1 MIEITDV
8 TKSYGRLKAV
18 DGVSISVDEGSALV
32 LIGENGAGKSTLLKC
47 VVGIL
52 DFEGEIKICGKPVK
66 KDPKGA
72 KALIGY
78 VPQEP
83 AFYEFTVDD
92 TLGFFG
98 SLRGVPRSRANAV
111 KEMVGL
117 AEHSWKKASELSG
130 GLKQRLSF
138 AIAMLSDPPIM
149 VLDEP
154 TSNLDAQGREE
165 FLSMAKEFMEDGKT
179 ILFSSHRMDEVEFLA
194 TRVVSMKSGKV
205 VQEGL
210 SLSNTEGFGG
220 ALSGQAD
227 AEFIRLSVAKD
238 DIEKAREVLSSAG
251 FTFLEKGGGYLL
263 VENHGVK
270 NIKASDVLS
279 HNGVE
284 ASERPIDKP
293 PDKAPELS
301 TDKSSGERLG
311 DFIAGG
317 AKND

>member
-1 MIEITDV
+1 MIEIADV

-18 DGVSISVDEGSALV
+18 DRVSISVDEGSALV

-52 DFEGEIKICGKPVK
+52 DFEGEIKVCGKPVK
-66 KDPKGA
+66 TDPKGT
-72 KALIGY
+72 KSLIGY

-83 AFYEFTVDD
+83 VFYEFTVDD

-98 SLRGVPRSRANAV
+98 SLRGVPRSRANEV
-111 KEMVGL
+111 KEITGL

-138 AIAMLSDPPIM
+138 AIAMLSDPPVM

-165 FLSMAKEFMEDGKT
+165 FLSMTKVFMDGGKT

-205 VQEGL
+205 VHEGL
-210 SLSNTEGFGG
+210 PLSDTESFGG
-220 ALSGQAD
+220 ALSGQAG

-238 DIEKAREVLSSAG
+238 GFEKAREVLSSAG
-251 FTFLEKGGGYLL
+251 FTFLEKGGSYLL
-263 VENHGVK
+263 VENDGSK

-279 HNGVE
+279 QNGVQARE
-284 ASERPIDKP
+284 LPIDKTIDNP
-293 PDKAPELS
+293 PDKSPG
-301 TDKSSGERLG
+301 KRLG

-317 AKND
+317 EKND